1 MSVKSQLEKAESAMR
16 QALIAALAE
25 GEDEFLTELFD
36 TLNSVREL
44 KTKVSNIIRF
54 TDNTED
60 YYDKLSDPK
69 TSFNIDLS
77 DLVNSKR
84 SGKDLDVLDN
94 IVPFPTAMSDDVITF
109 SDTKP
114 GLTD

>member
-1 MSVKSQLEKAESAMR
+1 LR
-16 QALIAALAE
+16 
-25 GEDEFLTELFD
+25 
-36 TLNSVREL
+36 
-44 KTKVSNIIRF
+44 TKVSNIIRF

>member
-1 MSVKSQLEKAESAMR
+1 MSVKSQLEKAESAVR

-54 TDNTED
+54 SDNTEE
-60 YYDKLSDPK
+60 YYDKISSPI
-69 TSFNIDLS
+69 TGNIDLS
-77 DLVNSKR
+77 DLVISTKP
-84 SGKDLDVLDN
+84 GKDLDSLDN